1 MKPYQTFLCCW
12 FVTILGLHA
21 QRATSTDLAR
31 RSTEVV
37 LTPPSSD
44 LAQGSRFVISFPE
57 AMIPLD
63 QVDIADATSPLMFT
77 PPIPGAFSWQSTTTG
92 TYRVTGPVKP
102 GQVYEVDLTADLE
115 VSRTSWRASEFQAP
129 SLEITSRF
137 RSRGISLS
145 ASPRVD
151 LRTNYRIHAAKAAE
165 TAYFQN
171 RETRQRYPVSV
182 ILPEVDVERANE
194 RIKVPDTLSRF
205 HVTSAEPLPVGATY
219 ELVIDGLTDAG
230 TGTPMLALKSISLG
244 STQALT
250 ISEVETITHP
260 LDKPAVILS
269 TTAPVD
275 HDSLSSDSV
284 RVTPPVENVTF
295 FADDYDVRV
304 KGDFDPSTTYEIA
317 LGPEVTS
324 KTGYPIANPGP
335 HKATFDGLTPIIVFP
350 RSHFYQRSAL
360 GLNVT
365 ILQSNCPETTWRLA
379 AIPLERFAVI
389 ESRLREHERAARD
402 PFTGK
407 IIGDF
412 QTELLTD
419 AFDLEITATGT
430 LPGTAAHEA
439 RYQDIRWQPQ
449 DGNLPVG
456 AYLLETS
463 ATLADGRVIGNRCML
478 YFNELVIHRKF
489 TNTTNTLKTFAMT
502 DGNPVPGATV
512 KVLDRKNAVLGEGVT
527 DNEGLL
533 SLSRL
538 VSIPEGMS
546 RPTYILIKS
555 EQGNG
560 IQPYWGARF
569 ISSGYTRRTPTA
581 SHDNAHLLSHT
592 FTDRNLY
599 RPGDTVHVKGT
610 TRWQTVDRPSIPTG
624 KIGWSI
630 QEGWNGP
637 IVASGE
643 TDLDDFGG
651 WDATWDSAKTA
662 KIGRYT
668 IETILSGKK
677 GQSVGFQIEEYK
689 PPLFNV
695 ALSETEDDQIQVKSH
710 YFHGAPNAG
719 AKLRWQAYWSPSY
732 RHGGDIGETDHHSP
746 FQHEVASSTERE
758 GEASLDADGMALVSL
773 EIPYEKPWVYGRYQV
788 QFRADIISP
797 EGRVISSSNHTII
810 RPHSH
815 YAAIQWTRASDDTP
829 NDPALIAKAFAFDR
843 QDREQVGLPVELTIY
858 RRNTQTVK
866 ERLGSN
872 VYRYRNYPNYHRI
885 KTIAIK
891 SGDSYPFT
899 PEETG
904 HYIAYAKLTENPT
917 APAVSTT
924 IHSVGDG
931 VGSYDV
937 YNDGEITL
945 QLDKKRYLAGQ
956 DIAQIALEAPFGGQ
970 AWVTVETNRI
980 IDQFLVNLPAN
991 NQTIS
996 LPIKPS
1002 YHPNVHVSVYLLH
1015 PGGLDRLPMERY
1027 GTTDI
1032 TVDRPDLVLDV
1043 QPILTESSVQPG
1055 EDVTGLVR
1063 VHCQGQPVPG
1073 ADLTIL
1079 AVDDS
1084 VHRLSNWQMPDW
1096 FSQVYPKRYLG
1107 VAAYR
1112 GLGDH
1117 VSKFEGRDVT
1127 EKGFIIGGGVD
1138 DAFSPADSAHSESPQ
1153 SFRKDFRALA
1163 FWKTQ
1168 VRTNANGE
1176 ATFEFTAPDNL
1187 TSYHLVAIA
1196 QTKKHQFGQGESYLK
1211 VAKRLMVEPALTRFV
1226 RRGDQIELRAVVR
1239 QNYVDNAQVTIQCQ
1253 VEGEIEWLI
1262 GSQNATIGL
1271 SKGLPQ
1277 VVRFPCRIL
1286 GGDAIKVSFQAHCE
1300 DEPSLKDAVE
1310 LELPVRL
1317 PGIIQRTG
1325 HYGIISKKD
1334 ASFPLYEKL
1343 PESWNSTIGTYDMT
1357 VSHTPYLPELNSMPE
1372 ILEYPHGCF
1381 EQKATRYLSYTQM
1394 LSLLDYL
1401 PELKNRH
1408 ANYRDRLQEG
1418 LAEYENAQLES
1429 GFIPYWS
1436 GGREPNDWVT
1446 VMAYWLTKSAK
1457 SQGVTVSVGLE
1468 AGLDKS
1474 FQTIV
1479 HGRRKKPDI
1488 HLTTRTFALFAY
1500 AETGHAV
1507 DGMQALITDLYAR
1520 RGELSLDGLTLLT
1533 LAMNRFG
1540 VMEKEQAQLA
1550 KVLENEARERQR
1562 DFEPVTFGSLYRDQA
1577 LRWLTKTRLAS
1588 LQERRNLSEAFLKH
1602 LEDQGTVTLSTQ
1614 EHFWKTLLLKEF
1626 VEIEK
1631 DGTFDQDQIQPSP
1644 DYVSANLVSIA
1655 WKTQPLEHLRDLKLD
1670 LATGNADRH
1679 YFIRAA
1685 LLRGGDVSVAEDR
1698 GFRLERVVTNLT
1710 DPKRVGTEETPYQIG
1725 DELLLG
1731 YRFHTRKH
1739 HYYVALS
1746 DELPAGIET
1755 VNFNLPQIAQVYKLP
1770 GEAQPSIALDH
1781 SELRDQSANLY
1792 FDHVLPGN
1800 HRYAILA
1807 RVTAAGSFAWP
1818 STQISPMYQPHVG
1831 GLTASSNAHS
1841 RHGR

>member
-1 MKPYQTFLCCW
+1 MKPYQTLLCCW

-21 QRATSTDLAR
+21 QRTTSTDLAR

-63 QVDIADATSPLMFT
+63 QIDIADVTSPLMFT
-77 PPIPGAFSWQSTTTG
+77 PPLPGAFSWQSTTTG

-115 VSRTSWRASEFQAP
+115 VSRSSWRASEFQAP
-129 SLEITSRF
+129 PLEITSRF

-151 LRTNYRIHAAKAAE
+151 LRTNYRVHAAKAAE

-182 ILPEVDVERANE
+182 ILPEVDVEKANE

-205 HVTSAEPLPVGATY
+205 HVTSVEPLPVGATY

-230 TGTPMLALKSISLG
+230 TGTPMSALKSISLG

-317 LGPEVTS
+317 LGPKVTS

-419 AFDLEITATGT
+419 AFDLEITATGK
-430 LPGTAAHEA
+430 LPGTASHEA

-456 AYLLETS
+456 AY
-463 ATLADGRVIGNRCML
+463 
-478 YFNELVIHRKF
+478 
-489 TNTTNTLKTFAMT
+489 
-502 DGNPVPGATV
+502 
-512 KVLDRKNAVLGEGVT
+512 
-527 DNEGLL
+527 
-533 SLSRL
+533 
-538 VSIPEGMS
+538 
-546 RPTYILIKS
+546 
-555 EQGNG
+555 
-560 IQPYWGARF
+560 
-569 ISSGYTRRTPTA
+569 
-581 SHDNAHLLSHT
+581 
-592 FTDRNLY
+592 
-599 RPGDTVHVKGT
+599 
-610 TRWQTVDRPSIPTG
+610 
-624 KIGWSI
+624 
-630 QEGWNGP
+630 
-637 IVASGE
+637 
-643 TDLDDFGG
+643 
-651 WDATWDSAKTA
+651 
-662 KIGRYT
+662 
-668 IETILSGKK
+668 
-677 GQSVGFQIEEYK
+677 
-689 PPLFNV
+689 
-695 ALSETEDDQIQVKSH
+695 
-710 YFHGAPNAG
+710 
-719 AKLRWQAYWSPSY
+719 
-732 RHGGDIGETDHHSP
+732 
-746 FQHEVASSTERE
+746 
-758 GEASLDADGMALVSL
+758 
-773 EIPYEKPWVYGRYQV
+773 QV

-797 EGRVISSSNHTII
+797 EGRVISSSNRTII

-904 HYIAYAKLTENPT
+904 HYIAYAKLTKNPT

-1043 QPILTESSVQPG
+1043 QPILTESPVQPG
-1055 EDVTGLVR
+1055 EGVTGLVR
-1063 VHCQGQPVPG
+1063 VHCQGHPVPG

-1079 AVDDS
+1079 AVDDA
-1084 VHRLSNWQMPDW
+1084 VHRLGNWQMPDW

-1117 VSKFEGRDVT
+1117 VSKFEERDVT

-1168 VRTNANGE
+1168 VRTNANDE
-1176 ATFEFTAPDNL
+1176 ATFEFTAPDNF

-1196 QTKKHQFGQGESYLK
+1196 QTKEHQFGQGESYLK

-1226 RRGDQIELRAVVR
+1226 RRGEQIELRAVVR

-1286 GGDAIKVSFQAHCE
+1286 GGGAIKVSFQAHCE
-1300 DEPSLKDAVE
+1300 DEPSLEDAVE

-1334 ASFPLYEKL
+1334 ARFPLYEKL
-1343 PESWNSTIGTYDMT
+1343 PESWNSTTGSYDMT

-1372 ILEYPHGCF
+1372 ILKYPHGCF

-1479 HGRRKKPDI
+1479 HGRRKRPDI

-1507 DGMQALITDLYAR
+1507 HGMQALITDLYAR

-1562 DFEPVTFGSLYRDQA
+1562 DFEPETFGSLYRDQA

-1631 DGTFDQDQIQPSP
+1631 DATFDQDQIQPSP

-1685 LLRGGDVSVAEDR
+1685 MLRGGDVSLAEDR

-1710 DPKRVGTEETPYQIG
+1710 DPKRVSTEETPYQIG
-1725 DELLLG
+1725 DELLLE

-1755 VNFNLPQIAQVYKLP
+1755 ANFNLPQIAQVYKLP
-1770 GEAQPSIALDH
+1770 GEAQPTIALDH

-1792 FDHVLPGN
+1792 FDHVPPGN